1 MNDIQVSADGKLRF
15 GDLSMRC
22 ALGRSGC
29 KPAADKREG
38 DGATPLGRWPLRR
51 LFYRP
56 DRLPVPDCALPIL
69 ALTPAMGWCDDPGHA
84 DYNRL
89 VTLPFAGSHETLWR
103 EDHVYDLIVELGHND
118 APPVPG
124 LGSAIF
130 LHLAR
135 QDFAP
140 TEGCVAIAL
149 ADMQA
154 LLPRLSAGSAI
165 VIAPWSAPQG
175 HRWRPTP
182 PPAG

>member
-1 MNDIQVSADGKLRF
+1 MSDIEVSAQGRLRF

-38 DGATPLGRWPLRR
+38 DGATPLGRWALRR
-51 LFYRP
+51 LYYRP
-56 DRLPVPDCALPIL
+56 DRLAKPACALPIV
-69 ALTPAMGWCDDPGHA
+69 ALTPAMGWCDDPTHP
-84 DYNRL
+84 DYNRP
-89 VTLPFAGSHETLWR
+89 VALPFAASHETLWR

-135 QDFAP
+135 PDYAP

-149 ADMQA
+149 NDMQA
-154 LLPRLSAGSAI
+154 LLPRLETNTF
-165 VIAPWSAPQG
+165 IAVAS
-175 HRWRPTP
+175 
-182 PPAG
+182 